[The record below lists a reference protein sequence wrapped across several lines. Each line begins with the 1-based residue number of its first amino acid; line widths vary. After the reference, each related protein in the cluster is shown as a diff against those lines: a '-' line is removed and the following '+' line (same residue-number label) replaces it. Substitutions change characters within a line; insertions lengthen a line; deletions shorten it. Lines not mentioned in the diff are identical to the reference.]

1 MKNLSFRILDTNQ
14 CYGSASHWCGSRFDL
29 SSCCGG
35 GFRFYLMRIRIQ
47 VTKMMQIRMRIRI
60 HNTGTNLH
68 FWREARP
75 CCGAAQGPH
84 REGPTSLDLSYHMR
98 QYHHGQQSVGSAKEG
113 KRVILIE
120 SLEKLSKVNRN
131 ELTQKIKTRNIFLLY
146 CTAEKKTKN
155 LTDAYYIHTQGYSC
169 IIKKRICLLFLGVS
183 DPA

>member
-1 MKNLSFRILDTNQ
+1 
-14 CYGSASHWCGSRFDL
+14 
-29 SSCCGG
+29 
-35 GFRFYLMRIRIQ
+35 MRI
-47 VTKMMQIRMRIRI
+47 QIRLIILLRRRIPI
-60 HNTGTNLH
+60 LFDADPDPGYKNDADPDADPDPQHWHELTFLAGGETLL
-68 FWREARP
+68 WG
-75 CCGAAQGPH
+75 GAGSPSGRSDIFRLVVSHAPIS
-84 REGPTSLDLSYHMR
+84 PW
-98 QYHHGQQSVGSAKEG
+98 SAKRGFCNRG
-113 KRVILIE
+113 KKVWLIE